1 MKEDGKETTD
11 SEASHNKDTIQT
23 PRAVPNAYIELQES
37 ITEKDAHQFT
47 ALLDQNNGAA
57 RAASNSPCSVTSA
70 DANENINPELGATK
84 ATITNGIVQ
93 EIDLPSQE
101 VPQYVTTPNKESKHS
116 WFGFHSRKKSK
127 SDKKTAQSYHNNPEL
142 DHGNPVFDQSV
153 DKGEETGYVEVVIEN
168 TDDTE
173 EVPSYTSVTREATPD
188 TKEEPGYSN
197 ITKTTADTEE
207 MPGYGNITSELSQS
221 KTPDN
226 NSSDITSELSQS
238 KTPNNNSSVNDNIT
252 SELSQSNT
260 PDNNSSITQT
270 DNNSSTTQTVN
281 SNEENA

>member
-11 SEASHNKDTIQT
+11 SEASHNKDTTQT

-127 SDKKTAQSYHNNPEL
+127 SDKKTPQSDHNNPEL

-197 ITKTTADTEE
+197 ITKTMADTEE
-207 MPGYGNITSELSQS
+207 VPGYGN
-221 KTPDN
+221 
-226 NSSDITSELSQS
+226 ITSELSQS